1 MFEERARAQRQELVR
16 DSAYAACNNDRVA
29 GPDEFLARPRLAI
42 KTMPNSLFPAFSHCP
57 HYGCYSFGFRNPT
70 DADSHETQLHPGE
83 RLQRLADQRAKS
95 KGSELAPRKHCCQC
109 CPCSFSTKFSSRTFL
124 EKHQEA
130 YDHQSESKVTRD
142 TNALKRKTVPF
153 ARTKASK
160 AAAVAQPISKKPRL
174 ADSPMPP
181 LRHPTDA
188 VPSAAPDREP
198 AATPPPP
205 PFAAAARAA
214 AAPAPAAH
222 SASNFAASGEAE
234 DDAIVSDPGSLS
246 RIHTLSKYPLSRLV
260 SLAAPEVKAKDNGK
274 RPNTMEDRWDN
285 QLSTAVLSGD
295 KCVYCLLPT
304 GDDDKLCDNGREGNQ
319 CRLSFHDLCYKQH
332 WNEIKAYK
340 KCICRH
346 CAVCTCGLVL
356 RKEVVGDCSICNA
369 NMHLECARKLDF
381 YCIGCHHAVWPL

>member
-174 ADSPMPP
+174 TRRFA
-181 LRHPTDA
+181 H
-188 VPSAAPDREP
+188 
-198 AATPPPP
+198 ATAETPNRRRPICGARSRARGDT
-205 PFAAAARAA
+205 AAAALRRRRARSCRA
-214 AAPAPAAH
+214 RARGALC
-222 SASNFAASGEAE
+222 F
-234 DDAIVSDPGSLS
+234 
-246 RIHTLSKYPLSRLV
+246 
-260 SLAAPEVKAKDNGK
+260 
-274 RPNTMEDRWDN
+274 
-285 QLSTAVLSGD
+285 QL
-295 KCVYCLLPT
+295 
-304 GDDDKLCDNGREGNQ
+304 
-319 CRLSFHDLCYKQH
+319 CRL
-332 WNEIKAYK
+332 
-340 KCICRH
+340 R
-346 CAVCTCGLVL
+346 
-356 RKEVVGDCSICNA
+356 
-369 NMHLECARKLDF
+369 
-381 YCIGCHHAVWPL
+381 

>member
-109 CPCSFSTKFSSRTFL
+109 CPCSFSSRTFL

-130 YDHQSESKVTRD
+130 NDHQSESKVTRD

-188 VPSAAPDREP
+188 VPSAAPPRP
-198 AATPPPP
+198 IASPRRHRRRRPSPPP
-205 PFAAAARAA
+205 RAQL
-214 AAPAPAAH
+214 P
-222 SASNFAASGEAE
+222 
-234 DDAIVSDPGSLS
+234 
-246 RIHTLSKYPLSRLV
+246 
-260 SLAAPEVKAKDNGK
+260 
-274 RPNTMEDRWDN
+274 RPRPRRT
-285 QLSTAVLSGD
+285 
-295 KCVYCLLPT
+295 LLPT
-304 GDDDKLCDNGREGNQ
+304 LPPPVK
-319 CRLSFHDLCYKQH
+319 
-332 WNEIKAYK
+332 
-340 KCICRH
+340 
-346 CAVCTCGLVL
+346 
-356 RKEVVGDCSICNA
+356 RKMMPS
-369 NMHLECARKLDF
+369 
-381 YCIGCHHAVWPL
+381 